1 MPKPKAFIF
10 SFGSGALSQVANFL
24 LLIALTV
31 LPASVQYPF
40 VTGGIMVI
48 STIISAICGQ
58 KPSKKEILSVVLAF
72 VGILALVFVQ

>member
-1 MPKPKAFIF
+1 
-10 SFGSGALSQVANFL
+10 
-24 LLIALTV
+24 
-31 LPASVQYPF
+31 
-40 VTGGIMVI
+40 MVI